1 VQTTLR
7 WAEIRVETS
16 TAAHEAVADIMT
28 RNGCGGVAIKGDAP
42 VLVISYLPVDD
53 RLEERLEAIQEGI
66 RDLRRF
72 GIEPGTDELVVRYVE
87 EDWAE
92 SWKEQ
97 FHTTRI
103 GSKIIIKPSWE
114 EYQAA
119 RGEIVLEIDPG
130 MAFGT
135 GSHPT
140 TIMCL
145 EILEKRL
152 RRGMRVVDFGTGSG
166 ILAIAAA
173 KLGASLVIA
182 LDSDEIAVRS
192 ARENVIRNEEEEHI
206 EVHQTDNLKFILDK
220 ADLITANIIARTI
233 IEHAADLSRI
243 LRRGGSLIASG
254 ITTDGLLEVEQGL
267 RNERFEVAETYQK
280 GDWVTLLARK
290 AG

>member
-1 VQTTLR
+1 
-7 WAEIRVETS
+7 
-16 TAAHEAVADIMT
+16 MT

-145 EILEKRL
+145 EILEKRM

-220 ADLITANIIARTI
+220 VDLITANIIARTI